1 MNQHEKINYIE
12 LPSRNLQAAKKF
24 YSSAFGWS
32 FLDYGPE
39 YSAIQDGGLDGGF
52 YKSDLKSTTA
62 SGSVLVVLFSED
74 LEATQR
80 KVEASGGQII
90 KDIFEFPGGRRFH
103 FTDPCGNELAVWSS
117 R

>member
-12 LPSRNLQAAKKF
+12 LPSRNLEAAKKF

-52 YKSDLKSTTA
+52 YKSDLKSTTE

-117 R
+117 P

>member
-12 LPSRNLQAAKKF
+12 LPSRNLEAVKNF

-52 YKSDLKSTTA
+52 YKSDLKSTTE
-62 SGSVLVVLFSED
+62 SGSVLVVLFSEN

>member
-12 LPSRNLQAAKKF
+12 LPARNLEATKKF

-52 YKSDLKSTTA
+52 YKSDLKSTTE
-62 SGSVLVVLFSED
+62 SGGVLVVLFSDD
-74 LEATQR
+74 LEATQV
-80 KVEASGGQII
+80 KIGASGGKII

-103 FTDPCGNELAVWSS
+103 FTDPSGNELAVWTS

>member
-1 MNQHEKINYIE
+1 MTQHEKINYIE
-12 LPSRNLQAAKKF
+12 LPSRNLPAAKKF

-62 SGSVLVVLFSED
+62 SGSVLVVLFSGD

-80 KVEASGGQII
+80 KVEASGGHII